1 MNYIV
6 LITEIL
12 LTFFLI
18 FLSYKMGKKDGLYLG
33 IGLFSS
39 ILCVMLFKMINMFD
53 FDVNMGIPFIVGI
66 LLLNNIIIH
75 RYGFDETTRILRT
88 FCIAY
93 ILNYMVIMITTLTI
107 GSKYNLA
114 SNDSYNLLFGYDLS
128 NIRYFVG
135 GLLSIGMIIWM
146 GSNVYDNIR
155 KNKNNIIFNNVG
167 SILVVLFIESII
179 FVSIAH
185 IGNYTVVELF
195 GMIVIRYLI
204 EVVIGLLGLIPVYL
218 IVKRKDK

>member
-18 FLSYKMGKKDGLYLG
+18 FLAYKMGKKDGLYLG

-75 RYGFDETTRILRT
+75 IEISFITIKISIYL
-88 FCIAY
+88 FCSNNSKRPC
-93 ILNYMVIMITTLTI
+93 LNKIIT
-107 GSKYNLA
+107 
-114 SNDSYNLLFGYDLS
+114 
-128 NIRYFVG
+128 
-135 GLLSIGMIIWM
+135 
-146 GSNVYDNIR
+146 
-155 KNKNNIIFNNVG
+155 
-167 SILVVLFIESII
+167 
-179 FVSIAH
+179 
-185 IGNYTVVELF
+185 
-195 GMIVIRYLI
+195 
-204 EVVIGLLGLIPVYL
+204 
-218 IVKRKDK
+218 VK

>member
-66 LLLNNIIIH
+66 LLLNNII
-75 RYGFDETTRILRT
+75 
-88 FCIAY
+88 
-93 ILNYMVIMITTLTI
+93 NLTYLI
-107 GSKYNLA
+107 IKLCS
-114 SNDSYNLLFGYDLS
+114 S
-128 NIRYFVG
+128 NIISRINKHHLIIITFKYF
-135 GLLSIGMIIWM
+135 
-146 GSNVYDNIR
+146 Y
-155 KNKNNIIFNNVG
+155 
-167 SILVVLFIESII
+167 
-179 FVSIAH
+179 
-185 IGNYTVVELF
+185 
-195 GMIVIRYLI
+195 
-204 EVVIGLLGLIPVYL
+204 
-218 IVKRKDK
+218 

>member
-1 MNYIV
+1 MDIFNI
-6 LITEIL
+6 II
-12 LTFFLI
+12 LI
-18 FLSYKMGKKDGLYLG
+18 FLAYKMGKKDGLYLG

-88 FCIAY
+88 FGIAY
-93 ILNYMVIMITTLTI
+93 ILTYMVIMITTLTI

>member
-18 FLSYKMGKKDGLYLG
+18 FLAYKMGKKDGLYLG

-75 RYGFDETTRILRT
+75 RYGFDEITSYFWYSVYSYLYGYYDYY
-88 FCIAY
+88 F
-93 ILNYMVIMITTLTI
+93 NY
-107 GSKYNLA
+107 
-114 SNDSYNLLFGYDLS
+114 
-128 NIRYFVG
+128 
-135 GLLSIGMIIWM
+135 W
-146 GSNVYDNIR
+146 
-155 KNKNNIIFNNVG
+155 
-167 SILVVLFIESII
+167 
-179 FVSIAH
+179 
-185 IGNYTVVELF
+185 
-195 GMIVIRYLI
+195 
-204 EVVIGLLGLIPVYL
+204 
-218 IVKRKDK
+218 